1 MKAREDAGYVVTK
14 VDEDPAVL
22 YEQHRKASCMRAS
35 HILERYESPDQDAV
49 RILHG
54 IVGEVNAHDPEQRH
68 RHLPRPPH
76 PTKAVQIAGD
86 GLTSADIAEKREMGG
101 WDPAKGPLMR
111 INAQGDWTGIT
122 QQQADQIVWDNRDEI
137 LTRASYDSELST
149 WTLHQ
154 LDQLKEPQPA
164 QAWTVTGRNRITRRP
179 HRPIPRRSVT
189 GQDCS
194 PLQPRGG
201 ALSAPPRIHSIRRSR
216 RHA

>member
-1 MKAREDAGYVVTK
+1 M
-14 VDEDPAVL
+14 DP
-22 YEQHRKASCMRAS
+22 RK
-35 HILERYESPDQDAV
+35 D
-49 RILHG
+49 
-54 IVGEVNAHDPEQRH
+54 
-68 RHLPRPPH
+68 
-76 PTKAVQIAGD
+76 
-86 GLTSADIAEKREMGG
+86 
-101 WDPAKGPLMR
+101 PLMR

-164 QAWTVTGRNRITRRP
+164 QSLDRDRPEPDHKRP